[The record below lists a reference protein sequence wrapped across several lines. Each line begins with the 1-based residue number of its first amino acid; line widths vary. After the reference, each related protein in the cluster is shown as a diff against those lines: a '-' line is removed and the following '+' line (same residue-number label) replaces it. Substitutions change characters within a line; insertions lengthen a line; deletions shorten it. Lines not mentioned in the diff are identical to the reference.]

1 MNTVGGLVSVIVVNY
16 NTGDV
21 MRECIESLYNTEDPA
36 KFELIIVDN
45 NSPDNSREIAGQLA
59 NRFPNVSN
67 IFNTEK
73 VSFSEANN
81 IGFSRARGEFIL
93 IMNPDII
100 FTMPCFEILKNSL
113 RTSGFGALSPLLI
126 GTDGKFQRDYF
137 QRYPGIIQFVCF
149 YSLFAKLFSRSE
161 GLRGKYLHN
170 GSIDENSGKLET
182 AEQLPCAFYFT
193 TYELFQK
200 TGLMDPAFRLFFEDV
215 DLSYR
220 MSEIRPLAVDTS
232 LRVTHLGGSSFKR
245 EDDYWVYGRFI
256 LGMLTFFR
264 KHYSQGKYV
273 ALKVLATLNSRLIL
287 FSESILKLAGK
298 NDQYRIRK
306 HRYFLEH
313 VRKES

>member
-1 MNTVGGLVSVIVVNY
+1 MNNVNDLTSVIVVNY
-16 NTGDV
+16 NTGDI
-21 MRECIESLYNTEDPA
+21 MRECIESLYEFEDPE

-45 NSPDNSREIAGQLA
+45 NSPDNSGEIAEQLA
-59 NRFPNVSN
+59 DRFPNVRTVL
-67 IFNTEK
+67 NTEK

-81 IGFSRARGEFIL
+81 IGFTHARGEFIL

-100 FTMPCFEILKNSL
+100 FTMPCFESLKYSL

-137 QRYPGIIQFVCF
+137 QRYPGMIQFVCF
-149 YSLFAKLFSRSE
+149 YSLFAKLFCRSE
-161 GLRGKYLHN
+161 RLRGKYLHN
-170 GSIDENSGKLET
+170 GSIDENSGRLET

-193 TYELFQK
+193 THELFRK

-220 MSEIRPLAVDTS
+220 MSEFRPLAVDTS

-256 LGMLTFFR
+256 IGMLTFFR
-264 KHYSQGKYV
+264 KHYSRTKYV
-273 ALKVLATLNSRLIL
+273 TLKVLAKLNSRMIL
-287 FSESILKLAGK
+287 LSESILNLTGRS
-298 NDQYRIRK
+298 DQYRIRK
-306 HRYFLEH
+306 HRYFL
-313 VRKES
+313 KQLKDES